1 MENASKCI
9 RSCSSITTGMFK
21 THLKKNTCIIWIN
34 SVYIFLKTEK
44 CDEYLQRASLR
55 LLLNMIYTF
64 VIIGPS
70 TSPQEKTE
78 ESAPPQQSLSDQLG
92 LEELWNT
99 LGDCLTEL
107 AKTPD
112 HHAVL
117 ILQPAVE
124 AFFIVHAGVYATC
137 TWNSIK
143 TAGQILSLIKL
154 FIYIENS

>member
-1 MENASKCI
+1 MLY
-9 RSCSSITTGMFK
+9 T
-21 THLKKNTCIIWIN
+21 
-34 SVYIFLKTEK
+34 SVIL
-44 CDEYLQRASLR
+44 
-55 LLLNMIYTF
+55 
-64 VIIGPS
+64 GPS

-124 AFFIVHAGVYATC
+124 AFFIVHAGVYATY
-137 TWNSIK
+137 NSI
-143 TAGQILSLIKL
+143 I
-154 FIYIENS
+154 